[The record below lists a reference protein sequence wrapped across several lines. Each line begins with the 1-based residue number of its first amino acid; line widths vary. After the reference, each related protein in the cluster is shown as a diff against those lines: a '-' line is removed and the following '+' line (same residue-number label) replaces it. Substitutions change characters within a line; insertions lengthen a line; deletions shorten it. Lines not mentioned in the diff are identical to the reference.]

1 VSGKEPETMKN
12 NAVETIVGAGVILL
26 AIAFFSFV
34 YSTAEI
40 GKGSDGYKLTAAFEN
55 IAGIS
60 TGSDVRLSGVKVG
73 TVVDQKLDPETYQA
87 VLTFAVE
94 RGLKLPDDTT
104 AKVTSEGILGANF
117 VALEVGGSEKLLV
130 DGGKI
135 ENTQGSIDLFGL
147 ISEFINK

>member
-1 VSGKEPETMKN
+1 VPGKEPETMKN

-34 YSTAEI
+34 YSTAGI